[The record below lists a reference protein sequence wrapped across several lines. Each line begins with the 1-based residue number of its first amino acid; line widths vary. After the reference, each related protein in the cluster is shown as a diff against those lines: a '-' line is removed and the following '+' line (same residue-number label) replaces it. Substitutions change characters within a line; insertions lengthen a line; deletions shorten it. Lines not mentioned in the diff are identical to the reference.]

1 MLAFVFGA
9 LTACGSDPTTLKAHS
24 HDQEWEEWGSGI
36 ENFGVVASGSTDT
49 GGTGTGFTD
58 FDGGYFGSYNFTVS
72 ASGNSC
78 TFSNVGLIVN
88 VANGE
93 VNGSGQVG
101 TTVCDLGFG
110 SVEYSAKL
118 SLDGTIG
125 SDTVVNGM
133 FYEDNIFFFEGAW
146 SGFVVDTGTV
156 KQMSGTFNQNV
167 ESTNPGGL
175 VSVSGSFMAEQ

>member
-9 LTACGSDPTTLKAHS
+9 LIACGSDPTTLKAHS

-36 ENFGVVASGSTDT
+36 EDFGAAVAVPTDT
-49 GGTGTGFTD
+49 GSGGTGFTD

-93 VNGSGQVG
+93 VDGSGQVG
-101 TTVCDLGFG
+101 TTICDLGLG

-125 SDTVVNGM
+125 SDTIVNGM
-133 FYEDNIFFFEGAW
+133 FSEENVFLFDGDW

-156 KQMSGTFNQNV
+156 MQLSGTFNQDV
-167 ESTNPGGL
+167 ESTTLGL
-175 VSVSGSFMAEQ
+175 VSVSGSFMAEK